1 MERIVNPAEPEPSR
15 ASIGQDSDFQ
25 PEIASEKWSKSKLL
39 RLPLLFLVL
48 SIAFVAVFGW
58 YVHDAMLAENPP
70 VNILLSASNT
80 NILVSVLSQAFAMVL
95 QLLYSEIFN
104 FLRWQLAS
112 RDGGVSASTFFT
124 LSQATGL
131 MPVFLFT
138 IAKWL
143 YSWGLIRYVH
153 QRLFVLQL

>member
-1 MERIVNPAEPEPSR
+1 LIVEIEPMVNPAALEPSGHSLR
-15 ASIGQDSDFQ
+15 QESDFQ
-25 PEIASEKWSKSKLL
+25 PEMASEKWSKTKLL

-58 YVHDAMLAENPP
+58 YVHDAMLADNPP

-80 NILVSVLSQAFAMVL
+80 NILVSVLSQAFAMIL
-95 QLLYSEIFN
+95 QLLYSEVFN

-138 IAKWL
+138 LAKRL
-143 YSWGLIRYVH
+143 YSWGLIR
-153 QRLFVLQL
+153 